1 VSTLITLFFK
11 FLLFYPTNVNIFII
25 ENNFLKKST
34 FYFVEPK
41 NLLDLY
47 QETLKQQKK
56 METNLKLEIQ
66 KEAIEVYRETELTP
80 KKLLSMYRIAV
91 NTLQVNLETMK
102 FMFSEEQKLQEKL
115 SQQSEKL
122 EKLVNQSDLL

>member
-1 VSTLITLFFK
+1 
-11 FLLFYPTNVNIFII
+11 
-25 ENNFLKKST
+25 
-34 FYFVEPK
+34 
-41 NLLDLY
+41 
-47 QETLKQQKK
+47 